1 MTFEKYIE
9 GMSTRDLVAQLL
21 CPALRA
27 TYKENSDPREYFE
40 NVFKDCDV
48 KPGAFYIFPSKHD
61 DIVELTK
68 MLKERGGNYPL
79 FATDMETSPSFI
91 MDTGTQF
98 GSAMVISAANS
109 EEDAYTAGES
119 CAKEGLEVGVH
130 WTFGPVLDMCLS
142 PIASTNT
149 RAWGNEH
156 NQVSKMT
163 GAFIKGV
170 QENGALA
177 TGKHFPSPDGKKMA
191 DSHIHATFND
201 MTMDEWMDVYGKT
214 WKAAIDNGLS
224 AIMPS
229 HCCFPAA
236 EPDGKIIPCTLS
248 YNVITKLLREK
259 LGFDGI
265 VVSDGF
271 NMGGLVPY
279 VRYDKAY
286 VRAIQAGCDMLIFT
300 NFCSPMT
307 ETVDILE
314 KAVNDGE
321 ITIERIKESVY
332 RIYKAKERLGLF
344 DEEKDNSYTPVSA
357 EEREKFKNAAKR
369 IGENSV
375 SIFKNE
381 AGHLPFDKNKIKKII
396 SVDLTNTERK
406 RDCQL
411 DKVMRAK
418 GIEVFKYGEYEEGGI
433 VSVEDLPKADA
444 LILNFFYG
452 FVWGGNN
459 IQPAGKML
467 QKVYEY
473 LFKLDIPVI
482 MICHGSPFIPCT
494 FPYAKTVIDTFSMT
508 EANPEGL
515 YDILFGKKEAK
526 GVMPVEL
533 NLRQPQ
539 ID

>member
-9 GMSTRDLVAQLL
+9 GMSTRDLLAQLL

-27 TYKENSDPREYFE
+27 TYKEDSDPREYFE

-142 PIASTNT
+142 PVASTNT

-177 TGKHFPSPDGKKMA
+177 TGKHFPGPDGKKMA

-214 WKAAIDNGLS
+214 WKTAIDNGLS

-248 YNVITKLLREK
+248 HNVITKLLREK
-259 LGFDGI
+259 LGFQGL

-279 VRYDKAY
+279 VKYDKAY

-357 EEREKFKNAAKR
+357 EDREKFAAAAKR

-381 AGHLPFDKNKIKKII
+381 AGYLPFDKNKIKKII

-406 RDCQL
+406 RPTTFDDAL
-411 DKVMRAK
+411 RAR
-418 GIEVFKYGEYEEGGI
+418 GIEIFKYGEYEENGV
-433 VSVEDLPKADA
+433 VSVTELPEADA
-444 LILNFFYG
+444 LIINFYYG
-452 FVWGGNN
+452 FVWGGLNL
-459 IQPAGKML
+459 QPCGKML

-482 MICHGSPFIPCT
+482 MICHGSPFIPST
-494 FPYAKTVIDTFSMT
+494 FPYAKTVVNTFSLSVV
-508 EANPEGL
+508 NPEGL
-515 YDILFGKKEAK
+515 CDVLFGDKEAK
-526 GVMPVEL
+526 GITPVEID
-533 NLRQPQ
+533 LRQPQ

>member
-9 GMSTRDLVAQLL
+9 GMTTRDLVAQLL

-27 TYKENSDPREYFE
+27 TYKEDSDPREYFE
-40 NVFKDCDV
+40 NVFKDTDV
-48 KPGAFYIFPSKHD
+48 KPGAFYMFPSKKE
-61 DIVELTK
+61 DITNLTK
-68 MLKERGGNYPL
+68 MLKEYCGNYPL
-79 FATDMETSPSFI
+79 FATDMETSPVFI
-91 MDTGTQF
+91 NDGGSNF

-119 CAKEGLEVGVH
+119 CAKEGFEVGVH
-130 WTFGPVLDMCLS
+130 WTFGPVYDMCLS
-142 PIASTNT
+142 AASTTNT
-149 RAWGNEH
+149 RAWSNNPETTARMA
-156 NQVSKMT
+156 N
-163 GAFIKGV
+163 AFVNGV
-170 QENGALA
+170 QQNGAIA
-177 TGKHFPSPDGKKMA
+177 TGKHFPSNDGTG
-191 DSHIHATFND
+191 DSHIHATFQTQSMEQWWETN
-201 MTMDEWMDVYGKT
+201 GKA
-214 WKAAIDNGLS
+214 WQSAIDNGVR
-224 AIMPS
+224 AIMPT
-229 HCCFPAA
+229 HACFPAA
-236 EPDGKIIPCTLS
+236 EPDGRIIPCTLS

-259 LGFDGI
+259 MGFKGL

-332 RIYKAKERLGLF
+332 RIYKEKERLGLF
-344 DEEKDNSYTPVSA
+344 DGDTKYSYKPVST
-357 EEREKFKNAAKR
+357 EDREKFSETSKR
-369 IGENSV
+369 IGENSI

-381 AGHLPFDKNKIKKII
+381 AGHLPLDEKKIKRII

-406 RDCQL
+406 RPTTFDDTL
-411 DKVMRAK
+411 RAR
-418 GIEVFKYGEYEEGGI
+418 GIEVLKYGEYEENGI

-444 LILNFFYG
+444 LILNFYYG
-452 FVWGGNN
+452 FVWGGLNM
-459 IQPAGKML
+459 QPCGKML

-494 FPYAKTVIDTFSMT
+494 FPYAKTVVNTFSMSVV
-508 EANPEGL
+508 NPEGL
-515 YDILFGKKEAK
+515 CDILFGKKEAK
-526 GVMPVEL
+526 GVTPVEL
-533 NLRQPQ
+533 DLRQPDV
-539 ID
+539 I